1 MEQWRVMVEEQQGE
15 NAPETQQPAGT
26 ASPSERAGMGVW
38 TYRKSGSLKAW
49 NRIAEQSPEPMTYA
63 AAQEN
68 PHTLFLL
75 SEL

>member
-1 MEQWRVMVEEQQGE
+1 MEGDSRGTAGE

-26 ASPSERAGMGVW
+26 ASPTERAGMGLW
-38 TYRKSGSLKAW
+38 PYRKSGSLKAW
-49 NRIAEQSPEPMTYA
+49 NRIAEQSPESMTYA

-68 PHTLFLL
+68 PNSLLLL